1 MEGLINNHAIQRS
14 LDKRKN
20 GFLLIDQT
28 LSQPKV
34 NEFLDSYEMNSS
46 STRKIYG
53 IGLSHFETFLHGK
66 YQNNLVIWTIPGSAY
81 REYNLEQLLSVTI
94 S

>member
-1 MEGLINNHAIQRS
+1 M
-14 LDKRKN
+14 DKRKN

-34 NEFLDSYEMNSS
+34 NEFLDSYAMNSS
-46 STRKIYG
+46 STKRIYG

-66 YQNNLVIWTIPGSAY
+66 YQGKHTLTTIVQALIDKEIDVYS
-81 REYNLEQLLSVTI
+81 LLSQFI
-94 S
+94 QHLFKLNG